1 MPKKLTVKE
10 IEQKIADINSKYP
23 MSLDIDP
30 YHPSDQNNLVR
41 YHRLLDERS
50 GKRYLKPLKK

>member
-30 YHPSDQNNLVR
+30 YHPSDQKNLVR
-41 YHRLLDERS
+41 YHRLLNER
-50 GKRYLKPLKK
+50 KETNATV

>member
-23 MSLDIDP
+23 RSLDIDP
-30 YHPSDQNNLVR
+30 YHPSDQNNLIR
-41 YHRLLDERS
+41 YHRLLIQRKTE
-50 GKRYLKPLKK
+50 LENA

>member
-41 YHRLLDERS
+41 YHRLLNER
-50 GKRYLKPLKK
+50 KETNATV